1 MNKLILII
9 VLAAASLA
17 HANTQ
22 AELNELINRQRQG
35 SGGYKKR

>member
-9 VLAAASLA
+9 LLAAASLA

-22 AELNELINRQRQG
+22 AELDELVKRQRRQASSRMG
-35 SGGYKKR
+35 R

>member
-9 VLAAASLA
+9 LLAAASLA

-22 AELNELINRQRQG
+22 AELNELAELPTNPQE
-35 SGGYKKR
+35 